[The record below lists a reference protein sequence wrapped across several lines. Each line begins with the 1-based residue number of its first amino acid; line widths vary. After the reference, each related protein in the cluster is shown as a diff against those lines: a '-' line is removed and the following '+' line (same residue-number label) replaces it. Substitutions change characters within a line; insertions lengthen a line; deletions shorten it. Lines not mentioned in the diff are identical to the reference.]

1 MKYREFYIVGNTK
14 YNDTVI
20 KCLENKGYIYKG
32 TISNLEQLVILD
44 NKSSILI
51 LEAPIFITKYSN
63 QLKKQNIETIY
74 ILDLFD
80 IDDSIINNIREFSL
94 LKKPLLGYIE
104 INLVNHCNL
113 KCKGCTHFSNIC
125 DKYEISIEQFKN
137 DIEKLSSLVNIDL
150 IRLMGGEPLLHSELS
165 KILPIVRK
173 YFPNSKVALVSNG
186 LLIPKMD
193 DQLIESIKN
202 NNVFFN
208 ISLYQP
214 TYKIADKIVKFLDD
228 KNIKFFFGNG
238 CKQKDETLLILEFH
252 TCLTTKKVNDPE
264 KANNLCYG
272 RHFPFVKDGFIS
284 RCSYPLLIQYL
295 NEKCNSNFKT
305 TENDFKKIDDFQ
317 NGDELIEYLEHFCD
331 FCAYCTDK
339 KLKRF
344 EWQTSNKNNLSDY
357 IV

>member
-14 YNDTVI
+14 YNDLVI
-20 KCLENKGYIYKG
+20 NCLKNRGYVYKG
-32 TISNLEQLVILD
+32 IISNFEQLAFFN
-44 NKSSILI
+44 NKVSILI

-63 QLKKQNIETIY
+63 LLRKQGVESIY
-74 ILDLFD
+74 ILDQHD
-80 IDDSIINNIREFSL
+80 IEADIINNIREFSL
-94 LKKPLLGYIE
+94 LEKPLIGYVE

-125 DKYEISIEQFKN
+125 DKYETSVKQFNHDLKR
-137 DIEKLSSLVNIDL
+137 LSELVDVDL

-165 KILPIVRK
+165 KILDIARK
-173 YFPNSKVALVSNG
+173 YFPNSKIALVSNG
-186 LLIPKMD
+186 LLIPKINN
-193 DQLIESIKN
+193 QLIECIKN
-202 NNVFFN
+202 NNILFN

-214 TYKIADKIVKFLDD
+214 TYKMANKIISFLNEN
-228 KNIKFFFGNG
+228 NINYFFGNG
-238 CKQKDETLLILEFH
+238 CKQKNESLLIREFH
-252 TCLTTKKVNDPE
+252 TCLTTNKGNNPE

-272 RHFPFVKDGFIS
+272 RYFPFVKDGFIS

-305 TENDFKKIDDFQ
+305 TENDFKKIDMFQ

-339 KLKRF
+339 KLRRF
-344 EWQTSNKNNLSDY
+344 QWQISDKTNLNDY